1 MVNWSVINKRP
12 KLQLLK
18 NVKFQT
24 AFTACLCFSVFLILL
39 MNQKIIIKTAGRPKN
54 WQLCN
59 IILQSIH
66 RIILIIYHQH
76 LTSLLQN
83 HTNDYELPMSSC
95 VGGFCCSNGLKPI
108 FKTYNNYWMSN
119 KIRLCAQTTIA
130 VCLPPFWTPTRRPW
144 YRLNQYFYHL

>member
-12 KLQLLK
+12 KLQLLQ

-39 MNQKIIIKTAGRPKN
+39 MNQKNYNKNCQKAKELTIISLVQHYSPKHTQN
-54 WQLCN
+54 
-59 IILQSIH
+59 H
-66 RIILIIYHQH
+66 PHHYHQH

-95 VGGFCCSNGLKPI
+95 VGCFYCSNGLKPI

-130 VCLPPFWTPTRRPW
+130 VCLPPFWTPTCRP
-144 YRLNQYFYHL
+144 